1 MKIKLKYAKL
11 NQNKANSIFDLN
23 IPRKI
28 NYYKSFNKTI
38 IEENNS
44 EEKTNTKKY
53 QIRKVSNF
61 NPYDIGYLKIN
72 NEENMN
78 KTKIKPKQ
86 NKNYIYTDNLETK
99 SENKENDMRQ
109 SNLIKPQDNKYL
121 SLNYKYKQNLMT
133 KFNTPK
139 IKKNINNTKK
149 ETPEYLIKIKK
160 QKNQYFTDLKNAMK
174 NKKIRSTNY
183 SSNGSNN
190 LTDYNYYDNNNNND
204 YVIKNNDNKKS
215 IIKDTSFNKQ
225 INKIHIHKSN
235 KQFFPCSL
243 NTLEKYLKFKS
254 FLKKTSKELKNK
266 IILNK
271 SANNLKVSKNS
282 KYITIGKNK
291 SEQINNNN
299 KNENKNENNLLRKN
313 SSFLTSFLYCLN
325 CCGN

>member
-1 MKIKLKYAKL
+1 MQNSKL

-28 NYYKSFNKTI
+28 NYYNSFNKTI

-183 SSNGSNN
+183 SSNGSNI

-215 IIKDTSFNKQ
+215 KIKDISFNKQ

>member
-1 MKIKLKYAKL
+1 
-11 NQNKANSIFDLN
+11 
-23 IPRKI
+23 
-28 NYYKSFNKTI
+28 
-38 IEENNS
+38 
-44 EEKTNTKKY
+44 
-53 QIRKVSNF
+53 
-61 NPYDIGYLKIN
+61 
-72 NEENMN
+72 
-78 KTKIKPKQ
+78 
-86 NKNYIYTDNLETK
+86 
-99 SENKENDMRQ
+99 
-109 SNLIKPQDNKYL
+109 
-121 SLNYKYKQNLMT
+121 
-133 KFNTPK
+133 
-139 IKKNINNTKK
+139 
-149 ETPEYLIKIKK
+149 
-160 QKNQYFTDLKNAMK
+160 MK

-183 SSNGSNN
+183 SSNGSNI

-215 IIKDTSFNKQ
+215 KIKDISFNKQ

-291 SEQINNNN
+291 PEQINNNN

>member
-1 MKIKLKYAKL
+1 MQNSKL

-78 KTKIKPKQ
+78 KTKIKQKQ

-204 YVIKNNDNKKS
+204 YVIKNNDYKKS
-215 IIKDTSFNKQ
+215 KVKDISFNKQ

-235 KQFFPCSL
+235 KQFFPYSL
-243 NTLEKYLKFKS
+243 KTLEKYLKFKS

-291 SEQINNNN
+291 PEQINNN
-299 KNENKNENNLLRKN
+299 NKNENNLLRKN

>member
-1 MKIKLKYAKL
+1 MQNSKL

-183 SSNGSNN
+183 SSNGR
-190 LTDYNYYDNNNNND
+190 TDYNYYDNNNNND

-215 IIKDTSFNKQ
+215 KIKDTSFNKQ

-291 SEQINNNN
+291 PEQINNNN

>member
-1 MKIKLKYAKL
+1 MQNSKL
-11 NQNKANSIFDLN
+11 NQNKTNSIFNLN

-28 NYYKSFNKTI
+28 NYYNSFNKTI

-78 KTKIKPKQ
+78 KTKIKQKQ

-149 ETPEYLIKIKK
+149 ETPE
-160 QKNQYFTDLKNAMK
+160 
-174 NKKIRSTNY
+174 
-183 SSNGSNN
+183 
-190 LTDYNYYDNNNNND
+190 
-204 YVIKNNDNKKS
+204 
-215 IIKDTSFNKQ
+215 
-225 INKIHIHKSN
+225 
-235 KQFFPCSL
+235 
-243 NTLEKYLKFKS
+243 
-254 FLKKTSKELKNK
+254 
-266 IILNK
+266 
-271 SANNLKVSKNS
+271 
-282 KYITIGKNK
+282 
-291 SEQINNNN
+291 
-299 KNENKNENNLLRKN
+299 
-313 SSFLTSFLYCLN
+313 
-325 CCGN
+325 

>member
-313 SSFLTSFLYCLN
+313 SSFSTSFLYCLN